1 MWFLSRNISRVNA
14 RWRRAIWAK
23 GQFWQKSKRGEKISR
38 KYIQPRELSNHLSG
52 KSLQRLLGWSHRH
65 NLWDLK
71 VEPDHCMKRSEW
83 QGCLA
88 LTRQDAP
95 NVQVLLSKKP
105 MKMEMSGG
113 FAGSLFV
120 SWQLSIGPSA
130 LKISTASY
138 QTLIQTVPWSS
149 YLHVLQSLYNGKRCI
164 SVKTVLQRLSTVF
177 LITAEGTKYA
187 FQDHL
192 THQPALNSK
201 CHPHIKQKFFQNC
214 HIISSMKVAPLAFPP
229 SSFSSFLVV
238 AISPSSFKPV
248 VTHRQTAGL
257 VSVGRKQQ
265 VNRALFSLFYI
276 GKQFLAKNSSLPKSE
291 LSHSLGYS
299 NLVQHN
305 QLLDKVS
312 FSTKH
317 VICLY
322 YYSSINIT
330 LLILWYQLCINKK

>member
-23 GQFWQKSKRGEKISR
+23 GQFWQKSKRGEKISH

-52 KSLQRLLGWSHRH
+52 KSLQCLLGWSHQH

-88 LTRQDAP
+88 LTRQDAL

-120 SWQLSIGPSA
+120 SWQLSIGLSA

-164 SVKTVLQRLSTVF
+164 SVKMVLQRLSTVF
-177 LITAEGTKYA
+177 LITVEGTKYA

-192 THQPALNSK
+192 THQPALNYK
-201 CHPHIKQKFFQNC
+201 WATHI
-214 HIISSMKVAPLAFPP
+214 L
-229 SSFSSFLVV
+229 
-238 AISPSSFKPV
+238 
-248 VTHRQTAGL
+248 
-257 VSVGRKQQ
+257 
-265 VNRALFSLFYI
+265 NR
-276 GKQFLAKNSSLPKSE
+276 NSSKIAT
-291 LSHSLGYS
+291 LSAA
-299 NLVQHN
+299 
-305 QLLDKVS
+305 
-312 FSTKH
+312 
-317 VICLY
+317 
-322 YYSSINIT
+322 
-330 LLILWYQLCINKK
+330 WR